1 MTVNPLIFRGY
12 DIRGIVGQDLNE
24 EIVYSLGRAYGTL
37 LAGRRIKVCPVG
49 HDNRLESERFSKAFI
64 KGLNESGID
73 TYYIGN
79 SLSQIVYFSSYLFFT
94 RGYAMIT
101 ASHNSKEFNGLKLGI
116 GYSESLSGEGIQNLR
131 RILEKGSFVS
141 GKGKNSNYNVFP
153 EYQKNLLKLFNLKK
167 RWKIVVDACNS
178 TSGQFYPT
186 IFSKTGCQVIK
197 QNCNLDSNFP
207 LGTPDPTDSNVLK
220 RLSERV
226 IKEKADIGFAFD
238 ADGDRMAAVDE
249 LGRGHWM
256 DIILS
261 IFVRDILETL
271 PGSTIVYNSLCSK
284 TVHETIVKFGG
295 NPIMWKT
302 GHSYIKEKMKEAGAL
317 LGGELSG
324 HIFFLDNYFGHDDAA
339 YACLRLLS
347 FLERKNISLAQAAT
361 EFQGYIGSPEIK
373 LGVDDNL
380 KFNLVQGPIKQDLIN
395 SWPGATINELDG
407 VRIDTPDT
415 MVIIRASQNGPY
427 LTARFESR
435 TESMYNLVKSRVKD
449 ILKRRAEINWNEG
462 VNVEALG

>member
-1 MTVNPLIFRGY
+1 
-12 DIRGIVGQDLNE
+12 
-24 EIVYSLGRAYGTL
+24 
-37 LAGRRIKVCPVG
+37 
-49 HDNRLESERFSKAFI
+49 
-64 KGLNESGID
+64 
-73 TYYIGN
+73 
-79 SLSQIVYFSSYLFFT
+79 
-94 RGYAMIT
+94 
-101 ASHNSKEFNGLKLGI
+101 
-116 GYSESLSGEGIQNLR
+116 
-131 RILEKGSFVS
+131 
-141 GKGKNSNYNVFP
+141 
-153 EYQKNLLKLFNLKK
+153 
-167 RWKIVVDACNS
+167 
-178 TSGQFYPT
+178 
-186 IFSKTGCQVIK
+186 
-197 QNCNLDSNFP
+197 
-207 LGTPDPTDSNVLK
+207 
-220 RLSERV
+220 
-226 IKEKADIGFAFD
+226 
-238 ADGDRMAAVDE
+238 
-249 LGRGHWM
+249 M